1 MKTFRQNLHIWLEEQ
16 KNLSNNDDVIEMLNN
31 VQKHIKSNEKEEEQ
45 LVNTAYETGY
55 YDCELKKGYRHGYY
69 KNTYKVHDYIKNLLN
84 LN

>member
-16 KNLSNNDDVIEMLNN
+16 KKSSNNDEVKDMLTN
-31 VQKHIKSNEKEEEQ
+31 VQKHIKSNEKEEER
-45 LVNTAYETGY
+45 LVNTADETGY
-55 YDCELKKGYRHGYY
+55 HDCELKKGYRHGYY

>member
-16 KNLSNNDDVIEMLNN
+16 KNLSNNDEVKDMLTN
-31 VQKHIKSNEKEEEQ
+31 VQKHIKSNENEEER

-55 YDCELKKGYRHGYY
+55 YDSELKKGYRHGYY